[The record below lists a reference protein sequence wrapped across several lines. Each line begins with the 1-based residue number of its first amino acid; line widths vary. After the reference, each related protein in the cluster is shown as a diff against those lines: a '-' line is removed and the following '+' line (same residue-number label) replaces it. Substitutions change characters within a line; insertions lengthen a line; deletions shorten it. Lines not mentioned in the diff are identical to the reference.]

1 MRKVFFAFVA
11 ICFSVGFVFA
21 GDVASFVDKGFSED
35 GKYYVFGQ
43 YGKTDKK
50 YQGWAEIYVVDIQ
63 ENDYVDGGVFKI
75 KPTAVTAGK
84 VGKEIYESLE
94 EKNFYYLKDLK
105 LKQADLDR
113 VLYICDDV
121 NKVGTDEIK
130 FTDFRNSSIDNP
142 NSFSIKLIPTISGR
156 GKDVK
161 SSFYIMMEKLDCDGN
176 VISSQKIGSPNI
188 TRKGISNYKIER
200 IMCDTSEQNLIF
212 VIEKILEDDKG
223 ISIRYMVE
231 AAKIE

>member
-11 ICFSVGFVFA
+11 ICFSLGSVFA

-94 EKNFYYLKDLK
+94 AKNFYYLKK
-105 LKQADLDR
+105 
-113 VLYICDDV
+113 C
-121 NKVGTDEIK
+121 
-130 FTDFRNSSIDNP
+130 
-142 NSFSIKLIPTISGR
+142 PTC
-156 GKDVK
+156 
-161 SSFYIMMEKLDCDGN
+161 FQ
-176 VISSQKIGSPNI
+176 ISSA
-188 TRKGISNYKIER
+188 IS
-200 IMCDTSEQNLIF
+200 
-212 VIEKILEDDKG
+212 
-223 ISIRYMVE
+223 
-231 AAKIE
+231 